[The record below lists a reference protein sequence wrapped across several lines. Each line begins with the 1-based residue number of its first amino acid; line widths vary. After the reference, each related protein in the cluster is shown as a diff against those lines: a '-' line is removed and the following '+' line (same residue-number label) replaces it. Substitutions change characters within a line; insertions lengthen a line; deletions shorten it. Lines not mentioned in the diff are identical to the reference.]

1 MAIDPL
7 GQQNPTQLAAQRAS
21 DPAKTQDSAPTAT
34 PRGNDGDADD
44 SVILSPNAAAAA
56 GTSSNVPSG
65 TLSAD
70 LLRTITARLATGHYN
85 SESVADRIAGKLIA
99 GGDV

>member
-21 DPAKTQDSAPTAT
+21 EPARTQDAAAT
-34 PRGNDGDADD
+34 PRAADGDADD
-44 SVILSPNAAAAA
+44 SVILSPNAATA
-56 GTSSNVPSG
+56 GSSSNVPTG

-70 LLRTITARLATGHYN
+70 ALQQITARLASGHYN
-85 SESVADRIAGKLIA
+85 SESVADRVAGKLIA